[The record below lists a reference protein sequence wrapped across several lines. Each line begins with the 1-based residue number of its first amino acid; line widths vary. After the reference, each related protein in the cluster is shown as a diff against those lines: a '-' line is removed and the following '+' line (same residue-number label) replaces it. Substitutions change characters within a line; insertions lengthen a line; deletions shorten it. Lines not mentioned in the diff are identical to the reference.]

1 MRFLHTSD
9 WHLGKTAQG
18 RDFLAESARVLDEV
32 VRIARDERIDVMLI
46 AGDTFDS
53 FAPGSDAHALFYET
67 LASIVSEGAKVVM
80 IAGNHDDAAQMD
92 ALGGIMRRLGVHF
105 VGAVPEFAAESIIRL
120 PSRDGGETAAIAA
133 LPWVQ
138 ERYALRFETL
148 LEGIDKTRRQYR
160 EVMEKTVVPSCF
172 KHFPEGAVNIVLG
185 HMLIDGSEIG
195 EGGGER
201 KIHIGQAFAVN
212 ASCIPDTASYVALG
226 HVHKRQQ
233 IAAGSPT
240 QYCGSLLQLDFG
252 EAEQK
257 KYVNIIEASA
267 RAPADVRAVEVT
279 GGRGL
284 RTVRCRIDELA
295 SHAGEYG
302 DDYLRVIVSADA
314 PVPSLVEQVR
324 DALPNALKIELER
337 TDEPA
342 AIEATTY
349 RGLTPHELL
358 GRYYTTKNN
367 AEIPEPMLKLF
378 GELYEAEAAHAPA

>member
-9 WHLGKTAQG
+9 WHLGRKTQG
-18 RDFLAESARVLDEV
+18 RDFLAESAKVLGAV
-32 VRIARDERIDVMLI
+32 TRIAKDERIDVVLI

-53 FAPGSDAHALFYET
+53 FAPGSDAQALFYET
-67 LASIVSEGAKVVM
+67 LGEIIGDGAKVVM
-80 IAGNHDDAAQMD
+80 IAGNHDDAPQMD
-92 ALGGIMRRLGVHF
+92 AIGGIMRKLGVHF
-105 VGAVPEFAAESIIRL
+105 VGAVPDRAEDSIITV
-120 PSRDGGETAAIAA
+120 PSRDGSETAAIAA

-148 LEGIDKTRRQYR
+148 LEGIDKSRAQYR
-160 EVMEKTVVPSCF
+160 QVMEALVPRCF
-172 KHFPEGAVNIVLG
+172 THFPERAVNVFLG

-212 ASCIPDTASYVALG
+212 ASCIPDTAAYVALG

-257 KYVNIIEASA
+257 KYVNVVDASA
-267 RAPADVRAVEVT
+267 RAPADVRAVEIP

-284 RTVRCRIDELA
+284 RTVRCTLEELA
-295 SHAGEYG
+295 AHAGKYG
-302 DDYLRVIVSADA
+302 DDYLRVIVSSNA
-314 PVPSLVEQVR
+314 PVPSLLEQVR
-324 DALPNALKIELER
+324 ELLPNALKIELER

-342 AIEATTY
+342 AVEAASR
-349 RGLTPHELL
+349 RGLTPQELL
-358 GRYYTTKNN
+358 SRYYNEKHR
-367 AEIPEPMLKLF
+367 ADIPEPMLKLF
-378 GELYEAEAAHAPA
+378 GELYEAEAAHASA